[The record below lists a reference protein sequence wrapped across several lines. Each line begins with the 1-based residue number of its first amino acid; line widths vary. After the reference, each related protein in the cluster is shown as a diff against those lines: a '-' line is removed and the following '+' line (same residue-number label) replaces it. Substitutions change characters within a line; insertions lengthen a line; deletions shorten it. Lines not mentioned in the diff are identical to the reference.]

1 MANDLYVANDGTI
14 HRHPV
19 EEDNTGINTDE
30 YAPELGVNTQE
41 RTACRSVP
49 RVREERK
56 ECFWMVSL
64 TISIL
69 ISLAITKGFGEAV
82 YGDDGGFA
90 STVGPFIVFIGA
102 FAGNILYG
110 IFGAESV
117 GYNLWACILSAL
129 SSVGG
134 IIATGIIVVI
144 VCFVAVILFKILI
157 IVAIVALLIGI
168 VGGA

>member
-1 MANDLYVANDGTI
+1 MANDLFVANDGSI

-30 YAPELGVNTQE
+30 YAPVLGVNTQ
-41 RTACRSVP
+41 
-49 RVREERK
+49 RK
-56 ECFWMVSL
+56 ECFWFVSVI
-64 TISIL
+64 ISIL
-69 ISLAITKGFGEAV
+69 ISLAITQGFGEAV
-82 YGDDGGFA
+82 YGNDGGFA

-117 GYNLWACILSAL
+117 GYNLWAYILSAL

-134 IIATGIIVVI
+134 IIATGITVII

-157 IVAIVALLIGI
+157 IVAIAALLIGI
-168 VGGA
+168 VGGS

>member
-1 MANDLYVANDGTI
+1 MTNDLYVANDGSI

-30 YAPELGVNTQE
+30 YAPVLGVNAQ
-41 RTACRSVP
+41 
-49 RVREERK
+49 RK
-56 ECFWMVSL
+56 ECFWFVSVI
-64 TISIL
+64 ISIL
-69 ISLAITKGFGEAV
+69 ISLAITQGFGEAV
-82 YGDDGGFA
+82 YGNDGGFA

-117 GYNLWACILSAL
+117 GYNLWAYILSAL

-134 IIATGIIVVI
+134 IIATGITVII

-157 IVAIVALLIGI
+157 IVAIAALLIGI
-168 VGGA
+168 VGGS